1 MAAGPATEGGAGVI
15 NLVRNWDLPA
25 ALYGTIGNLGA
36 TSWIGDLSWTAWP
49 LSALAT
55 LLLFSWFVTSA
66 DSGTLVITTMLSMGD
81 DHPPKKFRI
90 IWGAGIGATAIVL
103 LMAGG
108 LGALQT
114 ASIAAAFPISFVIIA
129 MTVGLYRSLVTD
141 PSASP
146 ISETTTAPDGTKIA
160 QDLRA

>member
-1 MAAGPATEGGAGVI
+1 
-15 NLVRNWDLPA
+15 
-25 ALYGTIGNLGA
+25 
-36 TSWIGDLSWTAWP
+36 
-49 LSALAT
+49 
-55 LLLFSWFVTSA
+55 
-66 DSGTLVITTMLSMGD
+66 VITTMLSMGD
-81 DHPPKKFRI
+81 EHPPHKFRI

-129 MTVGLYRSLVTD
+129 MALGLYRSLVTD
-141 PSASP
+141 PSATP
-146 ISETTTAPDGTKIA
+146 LGQDTTAPDGTKIS